1 MTLEN
6 DNNDVREQVDE
17 PVGEG
22 EISQEQHNK
31 EHNTDQDTVKD
42 DEKEEEEDIST
53 MQASSFDQMGLSED
67 LLKGIYCYGFE
78 KPSYIQQRAVIPLY
92 KGKDIIAQSQSGT
105 GKTGAFLIGSINK
118 LDLNLKKTQILVL
131 SPTRELSSQIFQVL
145 NALTIKMDVSKHLLI
160 GGKNLSQDFSS
171 LDKGSQVVVGTPGRV
186 FDMLKRYVLR
196 TDNIHLVVLD
206 EADEMLSRGFKDQI
220 YEIFQYIPKTSQVA
234 LFSAT
239 MPLEALDLTKR
250 FMNNPFE
257 ILVKN
262 DDLTLEGIKQYYVAV
277 DTENWKFDTLCDLYS
292 SISVAQ
298 AIIYCN
304 SKRKADWIKDRLIAN
319 GFTVECIHGDMRQKE
334 RDDILQGF
342 RNGSHRILLAT
353 DIIARGID
361 VQQVSLVINYDMPK
375 YREVYIHRIGRSGR
389 FGRKGVS
396 VNFVTREDYKVLKD
410 IEGFYHTHIEELPS
424 NIDEL
429 IAF

>member
-1 MTLEN
+1 MDLEN
-6 DNNDVREQVDE
+6 EKHENGEQGDQEKTQVIDNNT
-17 PVGEG
+17 
-22 EISQEQHNK
+22 ISVTQEQGQGQ
-31 EHNTDQDTVKD
+31 EV
-42 DEKEEEEDIST
+42 EEEIDWKNMHAST
-53 MQASSFDQMGLSED
+53 FDEMGLSED

-78 KPSYIQQRAVIPLY
+78 KPSYIQQRAVMPLY
-92 KGKDIIAQSQSGT
+92 RGKDIIAQSQSGT

-118 LDLNLKKTQILVL
+118 VKLDLNKTQILVL
-131 SPTRELSSQIFQVL
+131 SPTRELSNQIFQVL
-145 NALTIKMDVSKHLLI
+145 SALTIKMDITKHLLI

-171 LDKGSQVVVGTPGRV
+171 LDKGAQIVVGTPGRV
-186 FDMLKRYVLR
+186 YDMLKRYVLR
-196 TDNIHLVVLD
+196 TDHIHLVVLD

-220 YEIFQYIPKTSQVA
+220 YEIFQYIPKSSQVA

-239 MPLEALDLTKR
+239 MPNDALELTKR
-250 FMNNPFE
+250 FMNNPVE

-262 DDLTLEGIKQYYVAV
+262 EELTLDGIKQYYVAV
-277 DTENWKFDTLCDLYS
+277 DAENWKFDTLCDLYS

-334 RDDILQGF
+334 RDEILQGF
-342 RNGSHRILLAT
+342 RAGGHRILLAT

-361 VQQVSLVINYDMPK
+361 IQQVSLVINYDMPR

-389 FGRKGVS
+389 YGRKGVS
-396 VNFVTREDYKVLKD
+396 VNFVTREDFKVLKD
-410 IEGFYHTHIEELPS
+410 IEGFYNTHIEELPE
-424 NIDEL
+424 NIAD
-429 IAF
+429 IIVF

>member
-1 MTLEN
+1 MDLEN
-6 DNNDVREQVDE
+6 TQKNNDEVNQLDEQEKV
-17 PVGEG
+17 
-22 EISQEQHNK
+22 K
-31 EHNTDQDTVKD
+31 ETDN
-42 DEKEEEEDIST
+42 KEEELDWSK
-53 MQASSFDQMGLSED
+53 MRASSFDQMGLD
-67 LLKGIYCYGFE
+67 VNLLKGIYCYGFE

-118 LDLNLKKTQILVL
+118 VNLKLNKTQVLVL
-131 SPTRELSSQIFQVL
+131 SPTRELSGQIHDVL
-145 NALTIKMDVSKHLLI
+145 NHLTCKMEISKHLLI
-160 GGKNLSQDFSS
+160 GGKNLTHDFSA
-171 LDKGSQVVVGTPGRV
+171 LDKGAQIIVGTPGRV
-186 FDMLKRYVLR
+186 YDMLKRYVLR
-196 TDNIHLVVLD
+196 TDHIHLVVLD

-220 YEIFQYIPKTSQVA
+220 YEIFQYIPKSSQVA

-239 MPLEALDLTKR
+239 MPNDALDLTKR
-250 FMNNPFE
+250 FMNNPVE

-262 DDLTLEGIKQYYVAV
+262 EELTLEGIKQYYVAV
-277 DTENWKFDTLCDLYS
+277 ESENWKFDTLCDLYA

-334 RDDILQGF
+334 RDDIIQSF
-342 RNGSHRILLAT
+342 RAGGNRILLAT
-353 DIIARGID
+353 DIISRGID

-396 VNFVTREDYKVLKD
+396 VNFVTRDDYKVLKD
-410 IEGFYHTHIEELPS
+410 IEGFYNTQIEELPE
-424 NIDEL
+424 NIAD
-429 IAF
+429 IIVF

>member
-1 MTLEN
+1 MDLKNTQGKNDEVKQLNNKES
-6 DNNDVREQVDE
+6 DNNELDL
-17 PVGEG
+17 
-22 EISQEQHNK
+22 SK
-31 EHNTDQDTVKD
+31 MK
-42 DEKEEEEDIST
+42 
-53 MQASSFDQMGLSED
+53 ASSFDQMGLD
-67 LLKGIYCYGFE
+67 INLLKGIYCYGFE
-78 KPSYIQQRAVIPLY
+78 KPSYIQQNAIIPLY

-118 LDLNLKKTQILVL
+118 VIQNISKTQVLIL
-131 SPTRELSSQIFQVL
+131 SPTRELSGQIHEVL
-145 NALTIKMDVSKHLLI
+145 THLTCKMEISKHLLI
-160 GGKNLSQDFSS
+160 GGKNLTQDFSA
-171 LDKGSQVVVGTPGRV
+171 LDKGAQIIVGTPGRV
-186 FDMLKRYVLR
+186 YDMLKRYVLK

-220 YEIFQYIPKTSQVA
+220 YEIFQYIPKSSQVA

-239 MPLEALDLTKR
+239 MPNDALELTKR
-250 FMNNPFE
+250 FMNNPVQ

-262 DDLTLEGIKQYYVAV
+262 DELTLEGIKQYYVAV
-277 DTENWKFDTLCDLYS
+277 DSENWKFDTLCDLYA

-304 SKRKADWIKDRLIAN
+304 SKRKVDWIKDRLIAN

-334 RDDILQGF
+334 RDDIIQSF
-342 RNGSHRILLAT
+342 RAGGNRILLAT
-353 DIIARGID
+353 DIISRGID

-396 VNFVTREDYKVLKD
+396 VNFVTRDDYKVLKD
-410 IEGFYHTHIEELPS
+410 IEEFYNTQ
-424 NIDEL
+424 IDEL
-429 IAF
+429 PENIADIIIF